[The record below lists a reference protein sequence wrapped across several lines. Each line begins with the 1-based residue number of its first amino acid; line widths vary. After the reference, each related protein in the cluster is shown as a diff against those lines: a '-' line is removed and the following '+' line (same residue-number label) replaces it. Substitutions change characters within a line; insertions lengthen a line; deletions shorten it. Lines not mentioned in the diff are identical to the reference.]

1 MFLGSY
7 YFKQKAREALKGN
20 WQTALLVTFFSG
32 ALVTLEDVLTSLN
45 LPNPYLL
52 AYGQTDRYVVQL
64 LSISRLNWALMT
76 AVSVLA
82 LLLTPALQVGCN
94 QYFLRRL
101 QSEQPTLLEGLFS
114 RMRILLKALWLYIL
128 MGVRIF
134 LWSLLFFVPGIL
146 AALRYSMAPYYL
158 ADNPELTAGQA
169 IEKSKESMKNM
180 KGSYFL
186 LIISFVGWTLLA
198 NVLQMLLMDIN
209 GVAALVAAQ
218 CAQLLISTY
227 MTASCAAFYRTV
239 STPEGMDAAMGDMR
253 SRLRQMGVDDS
264 QMDFGPKNDDSS
276 PDDDAGDDSQ

>member
-32 ALVTLEDVLTSLN
+32 ALVTLEEVLTSLN

-276 PDDDAGDDSQ
+276 PDDDTGDDSQ